1 MKVILLKN
9 IERLGKAG
17 DIIDVAPGYGRNYL
31 IPQGYADILTLKGK
45 KQVDVRKKLVG
56 KRAEREF
63 LAAKELADRIEGH
76 LFEVKARV
84 GARGKLYGSITTQAV
99 ADSIQKSAG
108 AKIDKR
114 NLTLLEPVKM
124 LGSYGATLKLH
135 PEILVNLKINVT
147 AAEGSK
153 TGAKS

>member
-9 IERLGKAG
+9 MERLGKAG
-17 DIIDVAPGYGRNYL
+17 DMVDVAPGYGRNYL

-45 KQVDVRKKLVG
+45 KQVELNKKLVG
-56 KRAEREF
+56 KRADSEF
-63 LAAKELADRIEGH
+63 LAAKELADRIEGN

-99 ADSIQKSAG
+99 ADSIQKSTG
-108 AKIDKR
+108 VKIDKR

-124 LGSYGATLKLH
+124 LGSYNASLKLH
-135 PEILVNLKINVT
+135 PDMLVNLRINVT
-147 AAEGSK
+147 AAVGSK
-153 TGAKS
+153 AGAKS